1 MTERKQAIA
10 AAMALEFQRDDD
22 LWTMIRT
29 YERGWCEYNSG
40 RGCRD
45 PLGRASRYNYERSY
59 CRAALKRPDEPYQL
73 SMFKFCS
80 GIRRLAGLFFAD
92 PEEVRLIL
100 LGRKIL
106 NLAWKE

>member
-1 MTERKQAIA
+1 
-10 AAMALEFQRDDD
+10 
-22 LWTMIRT
+22 
-29 YERGWCEYNSG
+29 
-40 RGCRD
+40 
-45 PLGRASRYNYERSY
+45 
-59 CRAALKRPDEPYQL
+59 
-73 SMFKFCS
+73 MFKFCS